1 PAGPPESWQI
11 DRDPVAAFYAGNDFL
26 GRAEDALRAGDL
38 PPPNDRQP
46 PYLMVYEVTVPG
58 RGNVR
63 VELLDYAGE
72 LTDARNINRERLADL
87 LREHLREL
95 DGIFVLAE
103 TPRPGHEDDAQPEE
117 LRRLQESFALLQST
131 LRKGG
136 RWNAPVALIMGKWD
150 RRGLPSSTAGQRYK
164 EVKDF
169 LDSAPPPAVRPL
181 CDMMRECATEGNFAV
196 FAPSA
201 FGPSRQE

>member
-1 PAGPPESWQI
+1 MARSVARFLEGKQRVYRFGLYGRSGAGKTCILAALNLARAANPDGFSCVRLSALPGVKPPAGPPESWQI

-136 RWNAPVALIMGKWD
+136 
-150 RRGLPSSTAGQRYK
+150 
-164 EVKDF
+164 
-169 LDSAPPPAVRPL
+169 
-181 CDMMRECATEGNFAV
+181 
-196 FAPSA
+196 
-201 FGPSRQE
+201 